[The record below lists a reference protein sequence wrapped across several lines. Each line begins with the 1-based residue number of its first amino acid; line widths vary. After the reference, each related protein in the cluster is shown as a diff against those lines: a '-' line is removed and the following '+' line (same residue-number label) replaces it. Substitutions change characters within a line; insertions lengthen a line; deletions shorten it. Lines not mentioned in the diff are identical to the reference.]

1 MNFTLPY
8 DQYLAIHRYKYL
20 ALYHAFRAAILEGIL
35 PGGQGC
41 RQQDSLPGCILC
53 RAVQHH
59 RYMTCCWLTVTS
71 RLRRAGAPLFQ
82 MTAFSCCRGEP
93 VYREDSTDHQ
103 VVDLPRVGAG
113 LNPAG
118 EEFRTPDREFL
129 EPVAIP
135 LSSWE
140 SA

>member
-1 MNFTLPY
+1 M
-8 DQYLAIHRYKYL
+8 
-20 ALYHAFRAAILEGIL
+20 
-35 PGGQGC
+35 
-41 RQQDSLPGCILC
+41 
-53 RAVQHH
+53 
-59 RYMTCCWLTVTS
+59 
-71 RLRRAGAPLFQ
+71 FQ

-135 LSSWE
+135 LSSWGE
-140 SA
+140 RLMERQVSIYGQTGEDAISFRSSGMRIEHFPYGEWRSALNYAGGKGGGMLEGYCPPQGRRACGGQ